1 MHGITKIGI
10 FASVLSAFLFS
21 CSKELPPDPIETLS
35 FVAPSHF
42 PEPDYN
48 FSNNPVTNDGFEL
61 GRRLFYDTRLS
72 ADYAVSCASCH
83 KLEAAFSDVGKPLSQ
98 GVGGAFGDR
107 NSPGLY
113 NLAWHPAFMW
123 DGGVNHI
130 EISSFAAI
138 THPREL
144 NMDFAVL
151 LNRLRAIPEYQL
163 LFEKAFG
170 SPGIDDQRFFYA
182 MTQFT
187 GLMISASSKYDEFL
201 KDETTLTA
209 QEMSG
214 KALFEQHCTA
224 CHAGVLQT
232 DFSYRNNGLDAEFSD
247 PGRKLI
253 TNNPEDDGKFRVPS
267 LRNVALTAPYMH
279 DGRFSNL
286 DQVLNHYS
294 FGIQSSETLDPILA
308 QNIGLNASERAAII
322 AFLHTL
328 TDVKFT
334 QDQRFSNPF

>member
-1 MHGITKIGI
+1 MRLRLAHSILGISLLL
-10 FASVLSAFLFS
+10 FA
-21 CSKELPPDPIETLS
+21 CKKEVPTDPVEQLKFI
-35 FVAPSHF
+35 VPSHF
-42 PEPDYN
+42 PEPIYN
-48 FSNNPVTNDGFEL
+48 FANNPVSEEVFEL
-61 GRRLFYDTRLS
+61 GRHLFYDIRLS
-72 ADYAVSCASCH
+72 ADYSVSCATCH
-83 KLEAAFSDVGKPLSQ
+83 KQSAAFSDVGMPLSQ

-107 NSPGLY
+107 NSPGLF

-138 THPREL
+138 THPAEL

-151 LNRLRAIPEYQL
+151 LNRLRGIAEYQL
-163 LFEKAFG
+163 MFERAFG

-187 GLMISASSKYDEFL
+187 GLMISASSKYDDVLQGKASFS
-201 KDETTLTA
+201 T
-209 QEMSG
+209 QEQSG
-214 KALFEQHCTA
+214 KILFDAHCA
-224 CHAGVLQT
+224 SCHAGVLQT
-232 DFSYRNNGLDAEFSD
+232 DFSYRNNGLDAVFSD
-247 PGRKLI
+247 EGRKII
-253 TNNPEDDGKFRVPS
+253 TNNPDDLGKFRVPS

-286 DQVLNHYS
+286 NQVLNHYVQ
-294 FGIQSSETLDPILA
+294 GIQNSETLDPSLA
-308 QNIGLNASERAAII
+308 SGIGLNESERMAII

-328 TDVKFT
+328 SDTKFT

>member
-1 MHGITKIGI
+1 MNLRITYV
-10 FASVLSAFLFS
+10 FLCAVFLFS
-21 CSKELPPDPIETLS
+21 CKKETPDDVVAPIA

-42 PEPDYN
+42 PDPVYN
-48 FSNNPVTNDGFEL
+48 FSNNPVTHDGFEL

-98 GVGGAFGDR
+98 GVGGSFGDR

-187 GLMISASSKYDEFL
+187 GLMISASSKYDDYL
-201 KDETTLTA
+201 KGNASLSQ
-209 QEMSG
+209 QEISG
-214 KALFEQHCTA
+214 KVLFEQHCAA

-232 DFSYRNNGLDAEFSD
+232 DFSYRNNGLDTEFSD
-247 PGRKLI
+247 AGRKLI
-253 TNNPEDDGKFRVPS
+253 TNNPQDDGKFRVPS

-286 DQVLNHYS
+286 EQVLNHYT
-294 FGIQSSETLDPILA
+294 FGIQSSETLDPMLT

-334 QDQRFSNPF
+334 QDQRFSKPF

>member
-1 MHGITKIGI
+1 MNLRFTYV
-10 FASVLSAFLFS
+10 FLCSVFLFS
-21 CSKELPPDPIETLS
+21 CKKETPEDIFEPLA
-35 FVAPSHF
+35 FVVPSHF
-42 PEPDYN
+42 PDPVYN
-48 FSNNPVTNDGFEL
+48 FSNNPVTHDGFEL

-72 ADYAVSCASCH
+72 LDNTVSCASCH

-107 NSPGLY
+107 NSISLQ
-113 NLAWHPAFMW
+113 NLAWNPAFMW

-138 THPREL
+138 VHPKEL
-144 NMDFAVL
+144 NIDFAVL
-151 LNRLRAIPEYQL
+151 LERLRGIGEYQL

-187 GLMISASSKYDEFL
+187 GLMISASSKYDDYL
-201 KDETTLTA
+201 KGDASLNQ
-209 QEMSG
+209 QEIAG
-214 KALFEQHCTA
+214 QALFEQHCAA

-232 DFSYRNNGLDAEFSD
+232 DFSYRNNGLDTEFSD

-253 TNNPEDDGKFRVPS
+253 TNNPQDDGKFRVPS

-286 DQVLNHYS
+286 DQVLNHYT
-294 FGIQSSETLDPILA
+294 FGIQLSETLDPILA